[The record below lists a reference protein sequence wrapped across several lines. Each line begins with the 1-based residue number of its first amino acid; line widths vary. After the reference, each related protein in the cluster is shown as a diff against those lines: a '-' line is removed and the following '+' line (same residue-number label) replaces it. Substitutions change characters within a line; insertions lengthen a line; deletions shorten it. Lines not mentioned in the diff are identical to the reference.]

1 MSRLPAPEIRLARA
15 EDMPAV
21 SEIYNY
27 FVRIS
32 TATFQIEPESLT
44 DRLQWFH
51 ARSNHEPVTVLRV
64 EDDLVAWGALS
75 RHRSREGYR
84 QTAETSVY
92 VRHDCHRRGHGRAIL
107 ADLIK
112 RARTLDYH
120 TLLAS
125 CCSEAQPSIALHEE
139 SGFRQVGCFREVGRK
154 FDRWLDVIYLQLIL

>member
-1 MSRLPAPEIRLARA
+1 MSRLPAPKIRLARV

-32 TATFQIEPESLT
+32 TATFQIEPESLV

-51 ARSNHEPVTVLRV
+51 ARSNREPVTVLRV
-64 EDDLVAWGALS
+64 EGDLVAWGALS

-92 VRHDCHRRGHGRAIL
+92 VRHDCHRRGYGRAIL

-120 TLLAS
+120 TLLAG
-125 CCSEAQPSIALHEE
+125 CCSEVQPSIALHEAL
-139 SGFRQVGCFREVGRK
+139 GFRLAARFRGVGRK
-154 FDRWLDVIYLQLIL
+154 FDRWLDVTYLQLML